1 MSLFD
6 LCQADEDTA
15 QAVSTFHG
23 SHCPCHDSDRTGH
36 RFPSQAD
43 PAQHLLLNCHCFILC
58 SSSELALINP
68 AGQKA
73 AAQGWASSSLVVAKC
88 LHQCPSLCLAW
99 GALMVPSS
107 SSLASRANRGMWD
120 LTLMTL
126 SIAVGVPSGKSVKF
140 IVIHTEDLM
149 EDLSC

>member
-1 MSLFD
+1 MICVRLTGTLLRLSLCA
-6 LCQADEDTA
+6 LAVTA
-15 QAVSTFHG
+15 FAMTVAEAGT
-23 SHCPCHDSDRTGH
+23 
-36 RFPSQAD
+36 SQAD
-43 PAQHLLLNCHCFILC
+43 PAQHLLWSCRCFFLC

-68 AGQKA
+68 AGHKA
-73 AAQGWASSSLVVAKC
+73 AAQGWASSSLVVAKY

-120 LTLMTL
+120 LILMTL

-140 IVIHTEDLM
+140 IVIHAEDLM
-149 EDLSC
+149 ADLGC